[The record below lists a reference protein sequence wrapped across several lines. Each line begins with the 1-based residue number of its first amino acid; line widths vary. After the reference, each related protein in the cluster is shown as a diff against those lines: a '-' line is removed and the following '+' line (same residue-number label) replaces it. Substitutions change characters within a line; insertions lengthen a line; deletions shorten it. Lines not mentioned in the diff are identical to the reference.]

1 MGFVGKLQ
9 INSKIVMSKINKLL
23 KKLGPGLLFAGAA
36 IGVSHL
42 VQSTRAGAE
51 FGMGLLWALILVNIF
66 KYPFFQYG
74 PRYASATG
82 ESLLDGYY
90 KLGKGILIAYAIITI
105 ATMFTI
111 QTAVT
116 IVTAGLAASLTNG
129 LFSTEVW
136 TIIIIM
142 ICSIVLFFGKYKLL
156 DRLIK
161 YVIILLAISTILA
174 TLMAFNNNTNEIILS
189 QFLPEIT
196 VEIAFLIAFMGWM
209 PAPLDISVWHSLWSL
224 EKQKTNKNF
233 TYKSSLFD
241 FNVGYIGTVILGI
254 AFMSL
259 GYLVMFGGDT
269 SFSTSASLFSNQL
282 IEMYTSSLGE
292 WSYYIIGIAAFTT
305 MLSTTITTLDASP
318 RAMNRTTKL
327 LINKDFKHGY
337 LFWLTILSVGTIFIF
352 FLFSS
357 KMGLLVKIATIL
369 SFLTAPFYAIIN
381 YILISSEHTPKEY
394 RPSIKLHILSIL
406 GIAFLIGFSIWFLVK
421 GI

>member
-42 VQSTRAGAE
+42 VQSTRAGAD

-74 PRYASATG
+74 PRYATATG

-90 KLGKGILIAYAIITI
+90 KLGKGILIAYAIITL

-116 IVTAGLAASLTNG
+116 IVTAGLATSLTNG
-129 LFSTEVW
+129 IFSTEIW
-136 TIIIIM
+136 TIIIIL
-142 ICSIVLFFGKYKLL
+142 ICSVTLFFGKYKLL

-174 TLMAFNNNTNEIILS
+174 TVMAFNNNTNEIILS

-196 VEIAFLIAFMGWM
+196 AEIAFLIAFMGWM
-209 PAPLDISVWHSLWSL
+209 PAPLDVSVWHSLWSL

-269 SFSTSASLFSNQL
+269 SFSSSASLFSNQL

-305 MLSTTITTLDASP
+305 MLSTSITTLDASP
-318 RAMNRTTKL
+318 RSMSRTIKL
-327 LINKDFKHGY
+327 LINRDFKHGY
-337 LFWLTILSVGTIFIF
+337 LFWLVVLSVGTIFIF

-394 RPSIKLHILSIL
+394 RPSTKLHILSIL